1 MARAGINKAVV
12 ASARNALMAR
22 GESPTIDAVRIEMGN
37 TGSKT
42 TIHRYLKELET
53 RQPAGLATP
62 VPLSAEL
69 AALVGGLAER
79 LEAEGNARVVEA
91 QQRFDDQLGQVQASL
106 EACRQALSQAEG
118 NLQATREA
126 LQVQSEQL
134 AICQTDLQAERTLN
148 ARTSQACDDLQ
159 VRLDDKDEHIASL
172 EDKHQHARDA
182 LAHYR
187 QSVQE
192 QREQDGRR
200 HEAQLQLLQV
210 EVRHLQQSLIV
221 RQEETTL
228 LNRDNE
234 RLLLEGRHALE
245 NNQRLQLRDQQQAER
260 LIVAGQ
266 QVAKAEGGREELLR
280 QVGELRL
287 QLDRELAINH
297 RQGRENEQLMAH
309 GAAVEARL
317 QAQLEAS
324 QTARDAE
331 VTASGPTSDSE

>member
-210 EVRHLQQSLIV
+210 EVRQLQQSLIV

-245 NNQRLQLRDQQQAER
+245 NNQRLQLRDQQQTEQ

-317 QAQLEAS
+317 QAHLEAS

-331 VTASGPTSDSE
+331 VTASGPTSDSK

>member
-1 MARAGINKAVV
+1 MARAGINKVVV

-118 NLQATREA
+118 NLQSTRQA
-126 LQVQSEQL
+126 LQAQSEQL
-134 AICQTDLQAERTLN
+134 ATCQADLQAERTLN

-210 EVRHLQQSLIV
+210 EVRQLQQSLIV

-331 VTASGPTSDSE
+331 VTASGPTPDSE